1 MKKKDTEVQRTQTK
15 MTADLLEIMQDS
27 EGVGT
32 PFRTETQKRKISL
45 VLFSQWKY
53 VSKTKVKKNSDKY
66 WMNSFI
72 RRPVQ

>member
-1 MKKKDTEVQRTQTK
+1 MKKKDIEVQRTQTK

-45 VLFSQWKY
+45 VLFSQ
-53 VSKTKVKKNSDKY
+53 
-66 WMNSFI
+66 
-72 RRPVQ
+72 